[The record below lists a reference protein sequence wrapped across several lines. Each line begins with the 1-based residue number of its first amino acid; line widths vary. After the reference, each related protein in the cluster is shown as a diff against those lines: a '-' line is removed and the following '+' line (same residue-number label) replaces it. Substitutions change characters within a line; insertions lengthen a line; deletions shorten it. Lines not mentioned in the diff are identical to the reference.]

1 MVKASSM
8 VLVAALLIAGAPVPG
23 GAPLAA
29 IAAETAKPD
38 ASAKPEAT
46 KPPRRLSN
54 SPDNI
59 KKRECDGKWKVYK
72 KEAKPTGWKPYFT
85 FMANCM

>member
-1 MVKASSM
+1 MVKALSV
-8 VLVAALLIAGAPVPG
+8 VLVASLLMASVPVPG
-23 GAPLAA
+23 LGFGPSQAF
-29 IAAETAKPD
+29 AAEAEKSETAAKP
-38 ASAKPEAT
+38 K
-46 KPPRRLSN
+46 RRLSN

-59 KKRECDGKWKVYK
+59 KKRECDGKWKAHK